1 MKWPRQ
7 STWPA
12 RWPCGVRNRPCAS
25 WAPTGIPP
33 NTLWPGI
40 TGISPR
46 TSSSRDRPISASLLL
61 PMIGWA
67 TGKPIANWCP
77 HKWLICPISVSGS
90 NFNPQNTSSIPAV
103 KIFAFLELE
112 QIISFMAGHQ
122 WIKIKKIG
130 YPKEFVME
138 YENLVV
144 DKKDNICII
153 TINRP
158 PANSWSL
165 AAIEEFE
172 KILEQIE
179 DDKDIRVVVLTG
191 AGEKCFSAGMDVAD
205 AGKSPHIGAKGR
217 EVWRRVDRFE
227 KPIIA
232 AINGHALGGGLEL
245 ALSAHFRIMM
255 DSPKA
260 KIGLTE
266 LNLGIIP
273 GWGGTQRMPRVL
285 GKSKALELILFSKRL
300 TAQEALEV
308 GLVNQVSKSG
318 ELMQD
323 VTEMAEFL
331 AKRPPLAVQAVLKA
345 VNVGLEHGIDEGTK
359 AEWEGTQTVS
369 KSKDAIEG
377 FTAFMEKREPQ
388 FKGE

>member
-1 MKWPRQ
+1 
-7 STWPA
+7 
-12 RWPCGVRNRPCAS
+12 V
-25 WAPTGIPP
+25 
-33 NTLWPGI
+33 
-40 TGISPR
+40 
-46 TSSSRDRPISASLLL
+46 PI
-61 PMIGWA
+61 
-67 TGKPIANWCP
+67 

-122 WIKIKKIG
+122 WIKIEKIG

-260 KIGLTE
+260 KVGLTE

-273 GWGGTQRMPRVL
+273 GWGGTQRLYRVV
-285 GKSKALELILFSKRL
+285 GKAKALDMILFSNRL
-300 TAQEALEV
+300 NAQEAYEI
-308 GLVNQVSKSG
+308 GLVNQVSAP
-318 ELMQD
+318 ERFMDEVLEFAQRL
-323 VTEMAEFL
+323 AE
-331 AKRPPLAVQAVLKA
+331 RPPIAVRSVLKA
-345 VNVGLEHGIDEGTK
+345 ITAGIYEGMDAGLKMEAEGSTAVK
-359 AEWEGTQTVS
+359 T
-369 KSKDAIEG
+369 SKDAVEG
-377 FTAFMEKREPQ
+377 FTAFFENRKPV